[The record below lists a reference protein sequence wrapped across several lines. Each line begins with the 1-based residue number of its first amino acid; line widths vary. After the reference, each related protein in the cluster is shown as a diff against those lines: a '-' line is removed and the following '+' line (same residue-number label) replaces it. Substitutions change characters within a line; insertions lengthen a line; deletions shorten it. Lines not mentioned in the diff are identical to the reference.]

1 MEVSQMQHSGG
12 NLRDDKPFRVMLATL
27 TALAYAFR
35 LYYTRRGGEPGEKVS
50 RTRVE
55 PLSRWALLA
64 FFYALMVIP
73 GFVYVFAPHRM
84 RWARLP
90 LPTWLRR
97 LGVALGIVNLLLFA
111 WTHHAL
117 RRAWS
122 LRLVIKEKQP
132 LVTSGPYRWVRHPM
146 YTSIFGSALAASLLS
161 ATWLMGLGVV
171 GTSISIAARVGDEEA
186 LMIEEF
192 GDQYRAYMQRTGRFL
207 PPMRL
212 KSS

>member
-1 MEVSQMQHSGG
+1 MNMRNET
-12 NLRDDKPFRVMLATL
+12 RFRVILATL
-27 TALAYAFR
+27 AILGWLVR
-35 LYYTRRGGEPGEKVS
+35 VYYTRRGSEPGEKVS
-50 RTRVE
+50 RTREE

-84 RWARLP
+84 RWARLL
-90 LPTWLRR
+90 LPTWLRW
-97 LGVALGIVNLLLFA
+97 LGVALGVVNLLLFA
-111 WTHHAL
+111 WTHHTL
-117 RRAWS
+117 RGAWS

-132 LVTSGPYRWVRHPM
+132 LVTSGPYHWVRHPM

-161 ATWLMGLGVV
+161 ATWLMGLGTV

-192 GDQYRAYMQRTGRFL
+192 GDQYRAYMKRTGRYL
-207 PPMRL
+207 PPIRL
-212 KSS
+212 KHT